1 MRSIIFSILFFYLSA
16 NGTLAQDSI
25 TNDKNIIGTI
35 IIDESVRGVE
45 TIGVEPK
52 TIVNIGEIESRQA
65 STLGQIMD
73 TIPNVKLVNGITPQ
87 GAGIQ
92 VRGLGSQ
99 PALYGMDGKV
109 TVALDGVTS
118 GAEEVYRNG
127 SLLSMEPE
135 LFSRLKITR
144 GPSKGFNFQGGAVG
158 GTVELKTK
166 NGSSFVKPGETFA
179 FRQKLGIESLGNAWS
194 STSLVAF
201 APNPD
206 VDALLFFGRRK
217 SEDRKDG
224 DGFILQDT
232 AFDQSAYMA
241 KFNYFIND
249 SSKLTFSHIYNSVPE
264 KDTPYDVYLPSVGA
278 IFGNVDRLT
287 KDQTT
292 YLEYNLNPNDN
303 DKLDITLR
311 ISQKKEELSMD
322 AVSAGANSLLEA
334 DHITT
339 TNSLR
344 LENKS
349 EIFTGSIKHNLM
361 LGVEYA
367 SRNRSSVDTS
377 GGNNSSAPGGTDTST
392 SFYAINDIEIGG
404 SLIFSPQLRSEQ
416 QTLKSKNNQTAT
428 TFGPFGPVVSP
439 AVQDGREFS
448 LSSNT
453 GALGL
458 EYKITDDLSTFT
470 SVAYNENLPLLDD
483 LRGLDDG
490 TLENKSEKS
499 RTQELGLSYD
509 TQSIFGKLDSIQA
522 RMSFYKN
529 QIWDVHTYSNIN
541 KIDLE
546 GAELELS
553 YVNGN
558 SFFELNSASSRGTI
572 NGTSDPFNYATGD
585 SHQVSFGRSIF
596 NNQLSTVLEIY
607 HAPSFDRTSENTGA
621 LAPSKAYTLSNLR
634 VTYLPNSGVLEG
646 IEIRASVENM
656 ANLSYRAF
664 GNERN
669 GPGRNIKLTIAKTF

>member
-1 MRSIIFSILFFYLSA
+1 
-16 NGTLAQDSI
+16 
-25 TNDKNIIGTI
+25 
-35 IIDESVRGVE
+35 
-45 TIGVEPK
+45 
-52 TIVNIGEIESRQA
+52 
-65 STLGQIMD
+65 
-73 TIPNVKLVNGITPQ
+73 
-87 GAGIQ
+87 
-92 VRGLGSQ
+92 
-99 PALYGMDGKV
+99 
-109 TVALDGVTS
+109 
-118 GAEEVYRNG
+118 
-127 SLLSMEPE
+127 
-135 LFSRLKITR
+135 
-144 GPSKGFNFQGGAVG
+144 
-158 GTVELKTK
+158 
-166 NGSSFVKPGETFA
+166 
-179 FRQKLGIESLGNAWS
+179 
-194 STSLVAF
+194 
-201 APNPD
+201 
-206 VDALLFFGRRK
+206 
-217 SEDRKDG
+217 
-224 DGFILQDT
+224 
-232 AFDQSAYMA
+232 
-241 KFNYFIND
+241 
-249 SSKLTFSHIYNSVPE
+249 
-264 KDTPYDVYLPSVGA
+264 
-278 IFGNVDRLT
+278 
-287 KDQTT
+287 
-292 YLEYNLNPNDN
+292 
-303 DKLDITLR
+303 
-311 ISQKKEELSMD
+311 MD

-490 TLENKSEKS
+490 TFENKSEKS

-634 VTYLPNSGVLEG
+634 VTYLPNSGVLDG